1 MPEGLQDKTGSNKKY
16 FKLMED
22 KRTDSKT
29 LKQYRFF
36 QNEKVNGNWVTT
48 NEGNSMS
55 GTVVG
60 INIKTYKWEGQD
72 KEQMEIEL
80 AGKESN
86 YVIAFG
92 LNTQIAD
99 NLINTLANEPIIGE
113 IELNCGFPN
122 KEGYPTLYINHNG
135 QKTKWKYSKENNN
148 WDEIP
153 KITKENIEG
162 TIVKRGQTAKT
173 DFWKKVLAEQVI
185 PKLAPLKDVPPIS
198 ENKIAGNEGVNVADD
213 IQDLPF

>member
-1 MPEGLQDKTGSNKKY
+1 MEGLQNKEGSSKKY
-16 FKLMED
+16 FKIMED

-36 QNEKVNGNWVTT
+36 QNEKVNGNWAST

-55 GTVVG
+55 GTVVS
-60 INIKTYKWEGQD
+60 INIKSYEWEGQT
-72 KEQMEIEL
+72 KEQLELEL
-80 AGKESN
+80 AGKENN

-99 NLINTLANEPIIGE
+99 NLINTLANEPIIGY
-113 IELNCGFPN
+113 IEMNCGFPN

-135 QKTKWKYSKENNN
+135 QKTKWKYSKENGN

-153 KITKENIEG
+153 KITKEVIEG
-162 TIVKRGQTAKT
+162 TTVKRGQTAKT

-185 PKLAPLKDVPPIS
+185 PKLLPIVPPSS
-198 ENKIAGNEGVNVADD
+198 EPKIVENETPNTNDD
-213 IQDLPF
+213 NDQLPF